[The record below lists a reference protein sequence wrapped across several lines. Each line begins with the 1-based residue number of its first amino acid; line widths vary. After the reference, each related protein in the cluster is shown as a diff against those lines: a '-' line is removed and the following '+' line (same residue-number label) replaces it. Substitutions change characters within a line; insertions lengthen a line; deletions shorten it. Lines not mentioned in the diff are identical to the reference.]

1 MKISFRQLAIVTAL
15 LFLTLTWTWMF
26 VPQQL
31 MAGWGL
37 VSTPVAELLGR
48 RAAAV
53 YAGVAVMFWLARN
66 APPSLARSAMSQG
79 LTVACLTLAALG
91 MIELVAGH
99 VTAGILI
106 AVAIEMALALAL
118 LLAGVTGSEEGNK
131 K

>member
-15 LFLTLTWTWMF
+15 LFLTLTLTWTF
-26 VPQQL
+26 VPQHL

-37 VSTPVAELLGR
+37 VSTPVGELLGR
-48 RAAAV
+48 RAAAL

-79 LTVACLTLAALG
+79 LTVACLTLAASG

-118 LLAGVTGSEEGNK
+118 LLAGVAGSKEGNK